1 MAFRPPEFS
10 IFKNTGWITYRNFGA
25 SPIMEQGEV
34 CYTLQTTKMDEIAD
48 LAIKK
53 KVIFYT

>member
-53 KVIFYT
+53 R